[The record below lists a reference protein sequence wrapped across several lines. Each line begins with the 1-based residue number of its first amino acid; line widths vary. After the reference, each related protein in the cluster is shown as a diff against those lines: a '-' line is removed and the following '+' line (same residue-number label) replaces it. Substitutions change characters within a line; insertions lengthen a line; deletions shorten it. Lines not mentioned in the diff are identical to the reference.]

1 MKRFLSIIL
10 ALALVIA
17 MIPAT
22 FAAEGEAVDFNPLY
36 LFTKDAILNLE
47 ETSYD
52 FYSVT
57 SSALLDPQKTSPW
70 FYLGSRPGM
79 YSSAAMHGK
88 YFQFSAGAASSEL
101 GQNVLPV
108 KITVDADGTYIPLMK
123 HYSQST
129 SQSNLN
135 LFLVSETDYSEINDY
150 IGCINDCLTNEN
162 SKVMHI
168 IKDADNYTSGTPDE
182 LLAETTESFEL
193 KAGDYILLIAID
205 KQENGTTFHN
215 KGRFYAQLVSL
226 ELTRQPQVSLSVESS
241 EIEAGS
247 STKLT
252 AIAENAD
259 ATAADAEISYSISPA
274 DVVSIDAGGNVTGL
288 KAGNATITAKATIGG
303 VEYSD
308 SVTIKVN
315 PLDKTHKF
323 VFNNTML
330 SDETLAAA
338 TEDGAYRTKDQ
349 LLSTTRDK
357 NTGAAKGEEFIDEY
371 SDFDTAKGT
380 DKWAYTR
387 LGGMVYMF
395 PGYTQFYTYKIRF
408 GNNAVSVGSAGS
420 PNINTRF
427 VFQIE
432 VKHPGVY
439 DISADMYN
447 LLNGSEADVYIV
459 KKSEVDASPLLGEWA
474 GYKRMTVDYLKT
486 LPIDGRISNIGV
498 NKTTSADYIC
508 TKELEKGD
516 YYIILHTNSDSS
528 YDTQLLCIKS
538 ITMTESDGEITTPE
552 TPVNAK
558 DTVSFGTNIGG
569 SYATKTVN
577 RGETVELSAPE
588 TDSNGNVFKC
598 WVKGTEKNGVWV
610 SSKASDTYKV
620 MTNTYLTAVY
630 EAPSATEGKVVE
642 FYKENGEYFTT
653 VAAVDGKAVLPT
665 ENPSLP
671 GYDFAGWYVSEED
684 ELVADEELTADVT
697 RAVAKFNGKTVL
709 TATMVKVNGA
719 QSNECNFGTL
729 ISAEDSKAKYWLRDG
744 QIVKFGT
751 TYDYYIWDA
760 TNIMSSYDTAT
771 AIRPTVVLEKNSVDG
786 AYMIEYDKGNQTIAE
801 VGILFGSSAGV
812 TVDSC
817 NSKASSQWNRA
828 HGQFSATPYGDEAYA
843 RGYMIYGTAGN
854 YKVIYTDAIEIQ

>member
-22 FAAEGEAVDFNPLY
+22 FAAEGEAVELNPVY
-36 LFTKDAILNLE
+36 SFSKTAIAEDYKDTVGVDPIKV
-47 ETSYD
+47 TSYD
-52 FYSVT
+52 MIDTTKSSGQWFWRSAFGIRTTKALYDDQMTTSVTISSLSSNAIILQIKVDKAGVYVPGADFLSSTSTGLIDMYLVHTDDFGDNVNVTTVNAAIATASYDADATVMHAISVDTNSASENPKNEKAPKLSLKQGDYYLFIVT
-57 SSALLDPQKTSPW
+57 SS
-70 FYLGSRPGM
+70 
-79 YSSAAMHGK
+79 
-88 YFQFSAGAASSEL
+88 GAKAS
-101 GQNVLPV
+101 
-108 KITVDADGTYIPLMK
+108 THA
-123 HYSQST
+123 
-129 SQSNLN
+129 
-135 LFLVSETDYSEINDY
+135 
-150 IGCINDCLTNEN
+150 
-162 SKVMHI
+162 
-168 IKDADNYTSGTPDE
+168 SGYE
-182 LLAETTESFEL
+182 
-193 KAGDYILLIAID
+193 
-205 KQENGTTFHN
+205 
-215 KGRFYAQLVSL
+215 YAQIKYLS
-226 ELTRQPQVSLSVESS
+226 LTRQPWVSLSVESS

-259 ATAADAEISYSISPA
+259 ATAADAEISYSASPA
-274 DVVSIDAGGNVTGL
+274 DVVSIDAEGNVTGI

-395 PGYTQFYTYKIRF
+395 PGYVQFYTYKIRF

-486 LPIDGRISNIGV
+486 LPVDGRISNIGV

-538 ITMTESDGEITTPE
+538 ITMTESDGEITAPE

-588 TDSNGNVFKC
+588 TDNNGNVFKC

-709 TATMVKVNGA
+709 TATMVKVNGE
-719 QSNECNFGTL
+719 QSTECNFGTL

-744 QIVKFGT
+744 KIVKFGT
-751 TYDYYIWDA
+751 NYDYYIWDA
-760 TNIMSSYDTAT
+760 TNIMSSYDSTT
-771 AIRPTVVLEKNSVDG
+771 AIRPTVVLDKYSVDG
-786 AYMIEYDKGNQTIAE
+786 AYMIEYDRGNQTIAE
-801 VGILFGSSAGV
+801 VGILFGSSEKM

-817 NSKASSQWNRA
+817 NSKATSQWNRA